1 MAERPNIPLS
11 QFRSRVEQSSDTHR
25 STVTPHTDR
34 LEPEHRQGRMTPAE
48 RQASVDRA
56 AAELLR
62 ASGGA

>member
-11 QFRSRVEQSSDTHR
+11 QFRSRVEESSETHR
-25 STVTPHTDR
+25 STVVPRTEQ
-34 LEPEHRQGRMTPAE
+34 LNPEHRQGRMTPAE